1 MRAADKLLNRVVG
14 TLQQNDMQSQQ
25 TIQVLI
31 RARPVNAEYDLES
44 ADGDGSSAIKVN
56 SETSVVSFTRERKGQ
71 SDFQFTKVFDQNSSQ
86 KQVYD
91 MCNVANDVVGGINC
105 CVMAYGQ
112 TGSGKTYTMY
122 GSGWEETAVG
132 ADARLSTARLDA
144 NDMNR
149 STDSGVD
156 LAGPKADESFE
167 GNTLA
172 PDEVLDGEEESLGI
186 IPRAVADLF
195 KILEEKALANSKFD
209 YSVSKCT
216 AIFITF
222 HVYTVTQMCYHFPSL
237 QAAK

>member
-1 MRAADKLLNRVVG
+1 
-14 TLQQNDMQSQQ
+14 MQSQQ

-31 RARPVNAEYDLES
+31 RARPANAEYDLES
-44 ADGDGSSAIKVN
+44 ADVDGSSAIKVN
-56 SETSVVSFTRERKGQ
+56 PDTSVVSFTRERKGQ

-132 ADARLSTARLDA
+132 AENTRLSTARLDG

-149 STDSGVD
+149 STDSLVD

-167 GNTLA
+167 GNNPALE
-172 PDEVLDGEEESLGI
+172 EVLDGEEESLGI

-195 KILEEKALANSKFD
+195 KILDEKALANPKFD
-209 YSVSKCT
+209 YSVSKYT
-216 AIFITF
+216 AIYLTSKLRKLNCICISFLQVVKLCKSITRK
-222 HVYTVTQMCYHFPSL
+222 YL
-237 QAAK
+237 I